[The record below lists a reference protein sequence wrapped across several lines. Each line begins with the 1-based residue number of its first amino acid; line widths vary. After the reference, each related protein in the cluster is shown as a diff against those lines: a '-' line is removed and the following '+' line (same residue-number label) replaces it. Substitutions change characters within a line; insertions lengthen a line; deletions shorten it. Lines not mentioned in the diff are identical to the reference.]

1 MDYIQMYTDIFLKLI
16 FSPYVVYIGMESLK
30 KTYIYERREYKL
42 IRWPVGASL
51 RVSFPSLEGVA
62 MVCPLLALYYLVAWL
77 VVSGQNLRSTY
88 G

>member
-42 IRWPVGASL
+42 IR
-51 RVSFPSLEGVA
+51 
-62 MVCPLLALYYLVAWL
+62 
-77 VVSGQNLRSTY
+77 
-88 G
+88 